1 MSISLDEKISMTV
14 YDILR
19 DKASG
24 WNNDQFRFSPYTSAD
39 VPLARA
45 IAGIE
50 RNELEAQSELLRV
63 KLSDMEKS
71 SVTTFNEQKIRLVEA
86 MRQKMDLVKREMDFA
101 SDPKIKAEKRAEVN
115 TLRDRI
121 ATERKDIE
129 DQRTKEI
136 HRVKG
141 ELEKNR
147 VQIVRLTQT
156 VGPMT
161 AHSWVSEATYWS
173 RMQMRERR
181 RRQALQQLR
190 NTFMV
195 NGDLEALKE
204 GVALVESE
212 AARSEA
218 PVAAAA
224 PVAVAAVA
232 AKKPQRAKRGKAR
245 WDEDDEIEVEDD

>member
-1 MSISLDEKISMTV
+1 MNMTLDEKISMTV

-24 WNNDQFRFSPYTSAD
+24 WNNDHFRFSPYTSAD

-50 RNELEAQSELLRV
+50 RNELEAQSELLRA

-101 SDPKIKAEKRAEVN
+101 SDPKIKAEKRVEVN

-173 RMQMRERR
+173 RVQMRERR

-190 NTFMV
+190 NSFMV

-212 AARSEA
+212 EVARGEAPVAA

-224 PVAVAAVA
+224 PAP

-245 WDEDDEIEVEDD
+245 WDEDEIEVEDD

>member
-24 WNNDQFRFSPYTSAD
+24 WNNDQFKFSPYTSAD

-50 RNELEAQSELLRV
+50 RNELEAQSELLRT

-121 ATERKDIE
+121 AAERKDIE

-173 RMQMRERR
+173 RMQTRERR

-212 AARSEA
+212 EAASRGEA
-218 PVAAAA
+218 HVAAPA
-224 PVAVAAVA
+224 PATVA
-232 AKKPQRAKRGKAR
+232 AKKPQRAKRGKPR
-245 WDEDDEIEVEDD
+245 WDDDEIEVEDD

>member
-24 WNNDQFRFSPYTSAD
+24 WNNDQFRFSPHTSAD

-50 RNELEAQSELLRV
+50 RNEIEAQSELLRA

-147 VQIVRLTQT
+147 LQIIRLTQT

-173 RMQMRERR
+173 RMQTRERR

-190 NTFMV
+190 NSFMV

-212 AARSEA
+212 EVARGEA
-218 PVAAAA
+218 PVAAPAA
-224 PVAVAAVA
+224 VAVA

-245 WDEDDEIEVEDD
+245 WDEDEIEVEDD